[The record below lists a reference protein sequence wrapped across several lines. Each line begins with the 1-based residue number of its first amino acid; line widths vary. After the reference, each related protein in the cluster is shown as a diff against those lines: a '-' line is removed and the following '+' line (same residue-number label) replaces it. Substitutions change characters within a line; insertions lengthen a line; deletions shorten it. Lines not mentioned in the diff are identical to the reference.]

1 MSAFNQ
7 SYIQLDPNRS
17 GVHELTAFGFR
28 TTLIKGGSVG
38 DQLSGQLLLDD
49 EAVDVQFRI
58 RQQNGSEC
66 VCTFFDLGI
75 ADREIIERY
84 VLRTKADMT
93 VADDAL
99 EGLSYDDLAK
109 GLHSADPSQSNENK
123 TVAKQAPTNRQFVKA
138 AATLGMMFALLAM
151 VVLVVLFLR
160 SRSSLGVDNSALVG
174 NYLPVNAR
182 VEGEIVEVRVKEGQH
197 VSRGDVLLRLDNP
210 EIRAEKA
217 LSESNVRL
225 GEAKVAALKKKLK
238 NYLANVEVA
247 KKRLAIDLE
256 VAKSDMESSKQQYES
271 AKAIVERS
279 KPHLG
284 TAISKSEYDIV
295 MNEMLALK
303 AKYEANASRIQL
315 AEFAHE
321 MSSSSVLMLGDR
333 LDDEVGS
340 ITAEL
345 EIVQAELALSRR
357 TFEIATQRE
366 KQLDVVAPRDGQV
379 YATYRQF
386 GEYLRVADEAIA
398 LSYPGETWAAGLVSA
413 GQASRVRP
421 GLPVKVTIPSLK
433 KKLNGVVSAVGHRAM
448 YGKGG
453 YSADFRGGTAT
464 DVPVKVLIA
473 DLPQNISSGMRLDMK
488 INTGFG
494 VEWIDR
500 MTGFELRTING
511 IEPDTGR
518 DVRVSKEPPVK
529 VASFSVSE

>member
-1 MSAFNQ
+1 MSAFSQN
-7 SYIQLDPNRS
+7 YIQLDPNRS
-17 GVHELTAFGFR
+17 GVHELTAFGFK

-38 DQLSGQLLLDD
+38 DQLSGQLVLDH
-49 EAVDVQFRI
+49 ELVDVQFRI
-58 RQQNGSEC
+58 RQQNGDEC
-66 VCTFFDLGI
+66 ACTFFDLGI
-75 ADREIIERY
+75 SDRESIERY
-84 VLRTKADMT
+84 VRKKADLS

-99 EGLSYDDLAK
+99 EGLSYDELAK
-109 GLHSADPSQSNENK
+109 GLHAADTAPANQNK
-123 TVAKQAPTNRQFVKA
+123 AVATKAPADRQFAKM
-138 AATLGMMFALLAM
+138 AATLGMILTLLAM
-151 VVLVVLFLR
+151 VILVVLFLR

-174 NYLPVNAR
+174 NYLPVHAR
-182 VEGEIVEVRVKEGQH
+182 VEGEIVEVRFKEGQH
-197 VSRGDVLLRLDNP
+197 VSRGDVLVRLDNP

-217 LSESNVRL
+217 LSESDVRL

-238 NYLANVEVA
+238 NYLVNVEVA

-256 VAKSDMESSKQQYES
+256 VAKSDTKSSKKQYES
-271 AKAIVERS
+271 AKAIVDRS

-284 TAISKSEYDIV
+284 TAISKSEYDVV
-295 MNEMLALK
+295 MSEMLALK

-333 LDDEVGS
+333 LDDEVGR

-357 TFEIATQRE
+357 TLEIATQRE
-366 KQLDVVAPRDGQV
+366 KQLDLVAPRDGRV
-379 YATYRQF
+379 YAAYRQF
-386 GEYLRVADEAIA
+386 GEYLRVADEVIA

-421 GLPVKVTIPSLK
+421 GLPVNVSIPSLN

-473 DLPQNISSGMRLDMK
+473 DLPQNISSGMRLEMK

-500 MTGFELRTING
+500 MTGFELQTING
-511 IEPDTGR
+511 IEPETGR
-518 DVRVSKEPPVK
+518 DTRASEEPPVE
-529 VASFSVSE
+529 VVSFSVND

>member
-1 MSAFNQ
+1 MSAFSQN
-7 SYIQLDPNRS
+7 YIQLDPNRS
-17 GVHELTAFGFR
+17 GVHELTAFGFK
-28 TTLIKGGSVG
+28 TTLIKDGSVG
-38 DQLSGQLLLDD
+38 DQLQGQLLLDD
-49 EAVDVQFRI
+49 KAIDVQFRI
-58 RQQNGSEC
+58 RQRNGDEC
-66 VCTFFDLGI
+66 ACTFFDLGI
-75 ADREIIERY
+75 ADGELIERY
-84 VLRTKADMT
+84 VRAKADVT
-93 VADDAL
+93 VADEAL

-109 GLHSADPSQSNENK
+109 GLHSADTPQPNQSGA
-123 TVAKQAPTNRQFVKA
+123 VATKAPADRQFVKA
-138 AATLGMMFALLAM
+138 AATLGMLFALLGM

-160 SRSSLGVDNSALVG
+160 SRSSLGVENSALVG

-238 NYLANVEVA
+238 NYLANVKVA
-247 KKRLAIDLE
+247 KKRLAIDLD
-256 VAKSDMESSKQQYES
+256 VAKSDTESSKKQYES

-295 MNEMLALK
+295 LNEMLALK

-321 MSSSSVLMLGDR
+321 MSSGSVLMLGDR
-333 LDDEVGS
+333 LDDEVGR

-345 EIVQAELALSRR
+345 EIIQAELALSRR

-386 GEYLRVADEAIA
+386 GEYLRVADEVIA

-421 GLPVKVTIPSLK
+421 GLPVNVTIPSLDK
-433 KKLNGVVSAVGHRAM
+433 RLTGVVSAVGHRAM

-453 YSADFRGGTAT
+453 YSADFRGVTAT

-473 DLPQNISSGMRLDMK
+473 DLPQNISSGMRLQMK
-488 INTGFG
+488 IKTGFG
-494 VEWIDR
+494 VEWLDR
-500 MTGFELRTING
+500 MTGFELQTING
-511 IEPDTGR
+511 IEPETGR
-518 DVRVSKEPPVK
+518 DTRASEEPSIE
-529 VASFSVSE
+529 VARLSISN